1 MKRFLV
7 PAAAIAVLLIAMAWW
22 FALSR
27 TLPPADISG
36 EAASAATQA
45 RSASSRTQAA
55 EVDPHRAMPPAPAR
69 PSPLRDKIRDATDL
83 RALYESMKNEMD
95 PTGEIS
101 YRLAEAIF
109 ECSAFVDVP
118 YPSLSKRLALSPK
131 ALDNPR
137 REEVL
142 TFMFERCKGFSGDPE
157 AMAQIMRSL
166 HERAEAAAYPAEI
179 ARTLRFDAGRR
190 DPEGADKTAIA
201 LLSANKDPDV
211 VHELAQY
218 VTLRNQRV
226 AAYRGVDA
234 ATRSIAWGLLE
245 CEYGADCGPRSRSV
259 TMTCVALG
267 ACDVERV
274 EGAILV
280 QGSQAVFNNAVAM
293 RKELASQ
300 IAAHDWN
307 AVGFA
312 PRFPVSTGATK

>member
-1 MKRFLV
+1 MKRILV
-7 PAAAIAVLLIAMAWW
+7 PAAVVAALFVAAVWW

-27 TLPPADISG
+27 GLPAEDLADTARPSAP
-36 EAASAATQA
+36 AASTSAAP
-45 RSASSRTQAA
+45 RPAA
-55 EVDPHRAMPPAPAR
+55 AAVAQRGAPLSPPR
-69 PSPLRDKIRDATDL
+69 PSPLRDRIRDATDL
-83 RALYESMKNEMD
+83 RALYESMKNELD
-95 PTGEIS
+95 PTGELS

-109 ECSAFVDVP
+109 ECSAFVDVS
-118 YPSLSKRLALSPK
+118 YPNLSKRLALSPK

-157 AMAQIMRSL
+157 AMAQMMRSL
-166 HERAEAAAYPAEI
+166 HERAEAAGYPAET
-179 ARTLRFDAGRR
+179 ARTLRYDAGRR

-201 LLSANKDPDV
+201 LLSANNDPDV

-226 AAYRGVDA
+226 PAYRGVDA

-245 CEYGADCGPRSRSV
+245 CDYGADCGPRSRSV

-267 ACDVERV
+267 ACNVQRV
-274 EGAILV
+274 EEAILV

-293 RKELASQ
+293 RKALAGQ

-312 PRFPVSTGATK
+312 PRFPDSPGATR